1 MISKL
6 WFKVWILHMIR
17 RSLSSNLISN
27 RCMECQEEATTLLE
41 NYFSTKWQFP
51 CFLGSQF
58 LDSHF
63 NINTHLLFHSV
74 PISKNDLQTQNIVKD
89 NVEVDKTYVHVS
101 HHLKIFATTSLHK
114 VQCTCLPT
122 LISKSAPSPRAK
134 EPAFGHKYSG
144 HTYPEHLQDARS
156 QTDQNAIFKQF
167 KAFLC
172 PEWIDGAEWVHG
184 QTWDGSTTHWKV
196 QGIMDY
202 P

>member
-41 NYFSTKWQFP
+41 TYFSTKWQFP

-89 NVEVDKTYVHVS
+89 NGEVDKTYVHVS
-101 HHLKIFATTSLHK
+101 HHLKIFATTSLHTMCNAHVSQHWSQK
-114 VQCTCLPT
+114 VHQVPELKNLPLGT
-122 LISKSAPSPRAK
+122 NIQDKLIQNICKTQDLKQIKMRLSNNSKLFSVQNELMGLNGFMGR
-134 EPAFGHKYSG
+134 
-144 HTYPEHLQDARS
+144 PETGRPLTGRC
-156 QTDQNAIFKQF
+156 K
-167 KAFLC
+167 
-172 PEWIDGAEWVHG
+172 G
-184 QTWDGSTTHWKV
+184 
-196 QGIMDY
+196 
-202 P
+202 